1 MRSIHRE
8 THASGI
14 SAVFRKHL
22 AGVFAGE
29 DYIDALSSEQ
39 GKVVSKGAPPER
51 VKVPEATRVDKYL
64 ARPLTELLQE
74 VNELMS
80 RAAVEMPVQ
89 LQMENTIFP
98 ANRDLE
104 IGCHPSHPFYP
115 RAGSCDVFA
124 VRCHIEASPQPKAHP
139 GGNPREARWLLSET
153 PSSFTRPGSSTF
165 NDRFFK
171 SL

>member
-1 MRSIHRE
+1 MVSGRMRSIHRQ
-8 THASGI
+8 THASGV

-39 GKVVSKGAPPER
+39 VKVVSKGAPPER
-51 VKVPEATRVDKYL
+51 VNVPEAIRVDIDL
-64 ARPLTELLQE
+64 ARAFTELLQE

-80 RAAVEMPVQ
+80 RASVEMPVQ
-89 LQMENTIFP
+89 LQMETTIFP

-115 RAGSCDVFA
+115 RAGSCAVFA
-124 VRCHIEASPQPKAHP
+124 VRRHIEAFSHPKAHP
-139 GGNPREARWLLSET
+139 GANPREAR
-153 PSSFTRPGSSTF
+153 
-165 NDRFFK
+165 
-171 SL
+171 